1 MRARAQ
7 VAHAATAA
15 DEATQAA
22 RNAGL
27 QAGLAAAVLADSLR
41 ATAAGA
47 LPSPGAGGPG
57 LASEPGF
64 GRRDADGGAG
74 PGAGAG
80 GERQGTE
87 GGDPN
92 PIPNG
97 RSGDGGLMQ
106 LCTRFAA
113 AHLALQER
121 YLEEAAQRRALHNQ
135 LIDLKAR
142 AAGRARGCAWPRA
155 CACSRC
161 RGNSSQV
168 EWPVSSPRKREHMK
182 GLGGRMEDVLVA
194 ERMCTLG
201 S

>member
-1 MRARAQ
+1 M
-7 VAHAATAA
+7 
-15 DEATQAA
+15 
-22 RNAGL
+22 
-27 QAGLAAAVLADSLR
+27 AAAVLQDSLR

-47 LPSPGAGGPG
+47 APSPGDAEPG
-57 LASEPGF
+57 LGF
-64 GRRDADGGAG
+64 GRGG
-74 PGAGAG
+74 PY
-80 GERQGTE
+80 
-87 GGDPN
+87 PN
-92 PIPNG
+92 
-97 RSGDGGLMQ
+97 LMQ

-113 AHLALQER
+113 AHMALQAR

-161 RGNSSQV
+161 RGNSSRV